1 MKTFLQSLFGEEHSS
16 SNYDDKAWEKKR
28 KWVYEQED
36 KQKSSAD
43 WHYSQY
49 LKRFYDEMVAKGKD
63 EPYLLYK
70 EFDEAREAL

>member
-49 LKRFYDEMVAKGKD
+49 LKRFYDEMVAKARMSLIFFIKS
-63 EPYLLYK
+63 LTR
-70 EFDEAREAL
+70 REAL